1 MRRVSRVLR
10 SPGPQQAVPE
20 TRASLRRVEF
30 FWRRLRSDRGSC
42 RSGKERL
49 ANGTSVSDGRAGR
62 ITRNY
67 LRSWSGR
74 MRPDRGGAEVLPI
87 HSSRPDL
94 SRRFERFAEVCQGLT
109 SRGRSHPGLRW
120 LANLRFEVS
129 RLLPAVYCQPNIAT
143 TPRARKR
150 KLIPHAG
157 HEFGLWRREVSWE
170 GGLSHK
176 SQQPPVACSP
186 AVCPPTAYP
195 PAAASP
201 RLPTFPFVM
210 CRDGPPQ
217 LVIRRK
223 HPVVAMPVLPWRR
236 HEIGEPVEELNWREL
251 DNAIVPCPACGT
263 VVDMSFGFGI
273 DFFSVKLPS

>member
-42 RSGKERL
+42 RSGKERS

-170 GGLSHK
+170 GGLSHE

-201 RLPTFPFVM
+201 RLPTFPRASAVTA
-210 CRDGPPQ
+210 R
-217 LVIRRK
+217 LS
-223 HPVVAMPVLPWRR
+223 L
-236 HEIGEPVEELNWREL
+236 
-251 DNAIVPCPACGT
+251 
-263 VVDMSFGFGI
+263 
-273 DFFSVKLPS
+273 